1 MAVQD
6 KTQEKPAPTST
17 SSLQAG
23 SIWLDGEL
31 VPQEEAKVSVLTHAL
46 HYGTS
51 VFEGIRAY
59 ETEHGA
65 AVFRLREHSER
76 LLESA

>member
-1 MAVQD
+1 MAVQESS
-6 KTQEKPAPTST
+6 TRKPAPTST

-31 VPQEEAKVSVLTHAL
+31 VQQEEAKVSVLTHAL

-51 VFEGIRAY
+51 VFEGIR
-59 ETEHGA
+59 
-65 AVFRLREHSER
+65 RLRDRARRGGVSLTR
-76 LLESA
+76 TQ